1 VISQNNARS
10 IEVNGHCCHVIYL
23 SNLWRVP
30 STQLIKCP
38 RNFFGIPRREKSG
51 NLWRIKVE
59 LTKQGKVL
67 QGTIISMF
75 YSNFPIVKWRDQCI
89 FPLSN
94 KPNFMFLSGK
104 IKFLMVPKEIV

>member
-10 IEVNGHCCHVIYL
+10 IEVNGRCCHVIYV

-30 STQLIKCP
+30 STQLHNCA
-38 RNFFGIPRREKSG
+38 RNIFGVPCREKRG

-67 QGTIISMF
+67 QGTNISVF
-75 YSNFPIVKWRDQCI
+75 YSNFPIVK
-89 FPLSN
+89 
-94 KPNFMFLSGK
+94 
-104 IKFLMVPKEIV
+104 